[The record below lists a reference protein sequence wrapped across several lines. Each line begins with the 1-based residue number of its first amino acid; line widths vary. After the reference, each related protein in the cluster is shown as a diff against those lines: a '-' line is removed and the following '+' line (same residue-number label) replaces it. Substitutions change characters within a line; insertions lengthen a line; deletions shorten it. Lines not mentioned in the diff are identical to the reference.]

1 MSTNG
6 TSRPT
11 MKLKLNT
18 SATPAPAATPTP
30 SSSGGLKLKLGARAS
45 QTPAPVVEAP
55 PLFTDAPKPKRKY
68 NRKNKGEAANGA
80 SLAAPAPAPAPKAS
94 KKRTA
99 NDDTISPAAKRQ
111 AKASD
116 ASIYDVPADDSYGYT
131 APAPAA
137 STPRVS
143 LKLNTK
149 KLKPAPK
156 PSTPFTPNLK
166 LKTKG
171 QPPPRPVGVGYDSEA
186 SDTEAD
192 PAIESQF
199 VLRMQP
205 GDDCDYLRQAIE
217 DKMIGV
223 SLAEGGADVSMKWL
237 DREGRR
243 CLVTIR
249 GKAYAASLVDL
260 PCVVEGMKSW
270 DKRGWWKVADI
281 CQMLLVLGPA
291 ASEAEAKAHPLPRE
305 VDEATWQFAHGLTP
319 PMHWAR
325 KRRFRKRVSYR
336 TIEAVE
342 EEVERLLARDEE
354 AKLGKGSSTYEV
366 LDLGRLRDGS
376 EATAGEDE
384 SEDAEGEE
392 YVDTVEDGNY
402 GYEQDEVEEYDDVQ
416 EDEEDAEAI
425 AAQMMHEFGGNDDDD
440 DNDDVHHPTAGP
452 SLLSS
457 TGTATAPLR
466 PIENP
471 AAAAAA
477 AASTLPAA
485 LSSAPISPAAATPSA
500 QTPTS
505 GGSAS
510 PSPSAS
516 DAEERAQQAAAQAEM
531 ADLEREVEAARAR
544 WLAQKNLLL
553 KDKFRGKWMSL
564 LRDLELKR
572 GVVGAGEEGV

>member
-6 TSRPT
+6 TPRPT

-30 SSSGGLKLKLGARAS
+30 SSGGGLKLKLGARAS
-45 QTPAPVVEAP
+45 QTPAPAVETP

-80 SLAAPAPAPAPKAS
+80 SLAAPAPAPKAS

-111 AKASD
+111 VKASD
-116 ASIYDVPADDSYGYT
+116 ARIYDVPADDSYGYP

-143 LKLNTK
+143 LKLSTK

-156 PSTPFTPNLK
+156 PSTPFAPNLK

-186 SDTEAD
+186 SNAEAD

-205 GDDCDYLRQAIE
+205 GDDCDYLRHAIE
-217 DKMIGV
+217 DKKIGV

-243 CLVTIR
+243 CVVTIR
-249 GKAYAASLVDL
+249 GIAYAASLVDL
-260 PCVVEGMKSW
+260 PCVIEGMKNW

-281 CQMLLVLGPA
+281 CQMLLVLGPV

-319 PMHWAR
+319 PMHWVR
-325 KRRFRKRVSYR
+325 KRRFRERVSYR
-336 TIEAVE
+336 TIEASLSVTCF
-342 EEVERLLARDEE
+342 A
-354 AKLGKGSSTYEV
+354 
-366 LDLGRLRDGS
+366 
-376 EATAGEDE
+376 
-384 SEDAEGEE
+384 
-392 YVDTVEDGNY
+392 
-402 GYEQDEVEEYDDVQ
+402 
-416 EDEEDAEAI
+416 
-425 AAQMMHEFGGNDDDD
+425 GNDARTSPRSTGL
-440 DNDDVHHPTAGP
+440 VPLKRIEVPG
-452 SLLSS
+452 LSS
-457 TGTATAPLR
+457 LSLVAFTLR
-466 PIENP
+466 
-471 AAAAAA
+471 
-477 AASTLPAA
+477 SW
-485 LSSAPISPAAATPSA
+485 SSYCF
-500 QTPTS
+500 
-505 GGSAS
+505 
-510 PSPSAS
+510 
-516 DAEERAQQAAAQAEM
+516 
-531 ADLEREVEAARAR
+531 L
-544 WLAQKNLLL
+544 
-553 KDKFRGKWMSL
+553 
-564 LRDLELKR
+564 
-572 GVVGAGEEGV
+572 